1 MWFYYKYKIIGVRL
15 VCVTASSIHIQG
27 GGESPQAFL
36 RLFLNLKTRKIRS
49 KMGNLTL
56 EISLNWKLDKWV
68 GSNLLRRAL
77 AADSC
82 NNGDGLWV
90 SNRLTKDSIACG
102 DDDDVDDDDR
112 GSRRSK
118 IRKDNFE
125 SNMIWVWLRVELK
138 RGGVN
143 CEVNWCFLLLCPTN
157 LNDQQEY
164 YAFVWLCSS
173 RPFVS
178 SWMG

>member
-1 MWFYYKYKIIGVRL
+1 M
-15 VCVTASSIHIQG
+15 
-27 GGESPQAFL
+27 
-36 RLFLNLKTRKIRS
+36 
-49 KMGNLTL
+49 
-56 EISLNWKLDKWV
+56 
-68 GSNLLRRAL
+68 RRAL

-125 SNMIWVWLRVELK
+125 SNMIWV
-138 RGGVN
+138 
-143 CEVNWCFLLLCPTN
+143 
-157 LNDQQEY
+157 
-164 YAFVWLCSS
+164 
-173 RPFVS
+173 
-178 SWMG
+178 